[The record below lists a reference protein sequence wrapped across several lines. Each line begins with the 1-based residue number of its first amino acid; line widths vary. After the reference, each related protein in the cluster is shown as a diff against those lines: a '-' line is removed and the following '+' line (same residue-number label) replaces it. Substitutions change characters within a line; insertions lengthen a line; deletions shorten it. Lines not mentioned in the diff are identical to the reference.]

1 MMLSKSDEEIPDD
14 RLKNWGRWIADRRYP
29 KTNMLHRMMV
39 AAGEIKLSPYK
50 PAKIDHADAILV
62 DRAWRMMPQNPIR
75 YWVAK
80 NTLIAQYAYPQLSV
94 RSFCDW
100 VKRESRIQFHMERP
114 LRINQKDY
122 EILLKT
128 ARYEIF
134 NLLDYQASKKLAC
147 IPDKNQY
154 D

>member
-1 MMLSKSDEEIPDD
+1 
-14 RLKNWGRWIADRRYP
+14 
-29 KTNMLHRMMV
+29 MMV

-100 VKRESRIQFHMERP
+100 VKRR
-114 LRINQKDY
+114 
-122 EILLKT
+122 KT
-128 ARYEIF
+128 MRFCSKLPVMRSSICWITK
-134 NLLDYQASKKLAC
+134 QAKSSLAFLTK
-147 IPDKNQY
+147 ISMIDDEKSVSL
-154 D
+154 